1 MADSTKFL
9 TQTGILLE
17 SDMLLTVGGC
27 YFFLL
32 YILFISFVNIYSV
45 DKYEFLNN
53 TQSCL
58 DVKCKLPFIIQYSK
72 NKYVISR
79 KTFRMELIGYAIL
92 LVMIVLFCISLFVS
106 AKTAVVLLG
115 VSSLMIL
122 IFGCITGHQFRK
134 TKKKK

>member
-1 MADSTKFL
+1 MVDLANSL

-17 SDMLLTVGGC
+17 SDILLTVGGS

-53 TQSCL
+53 TQSCF
-58 DVKCKLPFIIQYSK
+58 DAKYKLPFIIQYSK

-79 KTFRMELIGYAIL
+79 KTFRMELIGYSVL
-92 LVMIVLFCISLFVS
+92 LVMIVLLCVSLFVS
-106 AKTAVVLLG
+106 PKTAVVLLG
-115 VSSLMIL
+115 VSSLIVL
-122 IFGCITGHQFRK
+122 IFGCITGDQYRK
-134 TKKKK
+134 AKKKK

>member
-1 MADSTKFL
+1 MVDLANSL

-17 SDMLLTVGGC
+17 SDILLTVGGS

-32 YILFISFVNIYSV
+32 CILFISFVNIYSV

-53 TQSCL
+53 TQSCF
-58 DVKCKLPFIIQYSK
+58 DAKYKLPFIIQYSK

-79 KTFRMELIGYAIL
+79 KTFRMELIGYSVL
-92 LVMIVLFCISLFVS
+92 LVMIVLLCVSLFVS
-106 AKTAVVLLG
+106 PKTAVVLLG
-115 VSSLMIL
+115 VSSLIVL
-122 IFGCITGHQFRK
+122 IFGCITGDQYRK